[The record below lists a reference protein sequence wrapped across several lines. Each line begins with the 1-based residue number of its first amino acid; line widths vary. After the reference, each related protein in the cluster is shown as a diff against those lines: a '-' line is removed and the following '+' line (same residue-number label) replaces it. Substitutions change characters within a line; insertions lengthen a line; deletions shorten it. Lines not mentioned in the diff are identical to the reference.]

1 MFTDKTD
8 FNNILDKAATV
19 WGFFLQNSHRRHTKV
34 VVAVKFTIHF
44 FIHLEIKL
52 NLSKR

>member
-8 FNNILDKAATV
+8 FNNTLDKAATV
-19 WGFFLQNSHRRHTKV
+19 WDFFLENSHRRHTKV
-34 VVAVKFTIHF
+34 VIAVKFTIHF
-44 FIHLEIKL
+44 LNYLEIKL

>member
-19 WGFFLQNSHRRHTKV
+19 WGFFCKIHTEDKQ
-34 VVAVKFTIHF
+34 KW
-44 FIHLEIKL
+44 
-52 NLSKR
+52 S